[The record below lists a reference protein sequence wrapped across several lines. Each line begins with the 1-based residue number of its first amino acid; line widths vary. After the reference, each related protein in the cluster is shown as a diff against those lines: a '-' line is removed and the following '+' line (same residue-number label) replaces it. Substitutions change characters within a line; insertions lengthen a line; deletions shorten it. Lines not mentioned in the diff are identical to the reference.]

1 MTGDRTVYTSGGNYN
16 EHVGGNYNNRIEG
29 NYIQGNY
36 YTTEQRQ
43 TLAEAATEIQK
54 LLEQLDKSYSTDTRA
69 GNEALVRKAIDQID
83 SNSEL
88 TRRILSA
95 LKEGT
100 VKAFEQFLN
109 HPAAS
114 FMIAALEDWQ
124 KTKRT

>member
-1 MTGDRTVYTSGGNYN
+1 MSGNRTVYTGGGNYN
-16 EHVGGNYNNRIEG
+16 ERIEG

-43 TLAEAATEIQK
+43 ALADAAAEIQK
-54 LLEQLDKSYSTDTRA
+54 LLEQLDKSYSTDTSA
-69 GNEALVRKAIDQID
+69 GNEALVRETIDQID

-100 VKAFEQFLN
+100 VSAFEQFLN

-124 KTKRT
+124 KTKRN